1 MMEAL
6 WEFERIKLFQFVR
19 DHPDWS
25 STRLAEAVG
34 HSLSWVKKWR
44 QRFQE
49 AKHLSL
55 ELFQS
60 QSRAPKTRAKQLLP
74 VVRNAILSLRD
85 QLKDVYKRTVGS
97 KTILYHLHDDPLLQ
111 QHAAFIPQS
120 ISTIWR
126 ILKDGGRIPTHVH
139 EHHPVERPEPMQ
151 HWEMDFGQLADQVEF
166 LSVVDRGTSI
176 LVDTQTDYHFN
187 AETAMLAVAKL
198 FLFNDLPQ
206 KLRFDRDSRFVSS
219 WAMDGYPSPLV
230 RFLLCIGVEPDPT
243 PPRRPDL
250 KPFVERS
257 VRTLKYECLWEA
269 RPETPAQAD
278 DILREYRY
286 FYNHER
292 ANQSSACQNRPPY
305 KAFPNLPKRR
315 ALPEEV
321 NPDAWLDHYHRLLF
335 KRRVGSNGMVSIDRH
350 TYYVGTAYA
359 GQPIIVQLDAHLRQ
373 FLVIQRSQVIK
384 QFDIQGLYGE
394 PMAFGQYLQLMLEE
408 ARSIDR
414 QHALKSP
421 R

>member
-1 MMEAL
+1 M
-6 WEFERIKLFQFVR
+6 
-19 DHPDWS
+19 
-25 STRLAEAVG
+25 
-34 HSLSWVKKWR
+34 
-44 QRFQE
+44 
-49 AKHLSL
+49 
-55 ELFQS
+55 
-60 QSRAPKTRAKQLLP
+60 
-74 VVRNAILSLRD
+74 SLRD

-97 KTILYHLHDDPLLQ
+97 KTILYHLHGDPLLQ
-111 QHAAFIPQS
+111 QQAAFIPHS
-120 ISTIWR
+120 ASTIWR
-126 ILKDGGRIPTHVH
+126 ILKEGGRIPTRIH
-139 EHHPVERPEPMQ
+139 EHHRVERPAPME

-176 LVDTQTDYHFN
+176 LVDTQTDHHFN
-187 AETAMLAVAKL
+187 AETALLAVAKL
-198 FLFNDLPQ
+198 LLFNDLPQ
-206 KLRFDRDSRFVSS
+206 KLRFDRDSRFLSS
-219 WAMDGYPSPLV
+219 WAMDGYPSPLL

-269 RPETPAQAD
+269 QPETPAKAD

-305 KAFPNLPKRR
+305 EAFPNLANRR
-315 ALPEEV
+315 SLPEEV
-321 NPDAWLDHYHRLLF
+321 DPDAWLDHYHGLLF

-359 GQPIIVQLDAHLRQ
+359 GEPIIFQLDAHLRQ
-373 FLVIQRSQVIK
+373 FMAIQRSQVIK

-394 PMAFGQYLQLMLEE
+394 PIAFGQYLKLMLEE

-414 QHALKSP
+414 QPALKSP
-421 R
+421 H